1 MDEDTQVQ
9 AENTTVAEDSN
20 VDASPAVEE
29 QTSEEQVT
37 EGQSEQEQVE
47 APDTETQS
55 ESERKPTRAERR
67 IRDLVEENKRL
78 KEQSNQFSPQD
89 QSLQFPQY
97 EPGEE
102 IQPERLQQD
111 VVQTAN
117 AIAQLQ
123 TQNQIQ
129 QFEARTNLDKDVEV
143 LPAKFPELDENSP
156 NYNPVLEEK
165 ISEAYKAR
173 AFKNGQL
180 DPSVRLA
187 DVAQDFID
195 VARAAAK
202 QSSADMRNAV
212 AKQAD
217 ETAVRPTT
225 SAKSEKTP
233 DDMSIE
239 ELEAKLGFHR
249 I

>member
-20 VDASPAVEE
+20 VDTSPVVEE
-29 QTSEEQVT
+29 QTSEDQVT

-47 APDTETQS
+47 APDTETQD

-78 KEQSNQFSPQD
+78 KEQTNPFSSPEP
-89 QSLQFPQY
+89 SLQFPQY

-129 QFEARTNLDKDVEV
+129 QFEARSNLDKDVEI
-143 LPAKFPELDENSP
+143 LPTKYPELDENAP

-180 DPSVRLA
+180 DPTVRLA
-187 DVAQDFID
+187 DVAKDFID
-195 VARAAAK
+195 VARSAAK
-202 QSSADMRNAV
+202 QSSAEMKNAV

-217 ETAVRPTT
+217 ESAIRPTG
-225 SAKSEKTP
+225 SNKEERPFS
-233 DDMSIE
+233 DLSIAE
-239 ELEAKLGFHR
+239 MEAKLG
-249 I
+249 IVTQ

>member
-1 MDEDTQVQ
+1 MDETQDQ
-9 AENTTVAEDSN
+9 AENVN
-20 VDASPAVEE
+20 AVEDNSVDTSPVDETTTSVE
-29 QTSEEQVT
+29 QETDGESEREQVD
-37 EGQSEQEQVE
+37 
-47 APDTETQS
+47 APDTEETTS
-55 ESERKPTRAERR
+55 EAERKPTRAEKR

-78 KEQSNQFSPQD
+78 KEQSYQQPFADP
-89 QSLQFPQY
+89 SLQFPQY
-97 EPGEE
+97 APGEE

-117 AIAQLQ
+117 AIASLQ

-129 QFEARTNLDKDVEV
+129 QFEARANLDRDIEV

-165 ISEAYKAR
+165 IEAAYKAR

-187 DVAQDFID
+187 DVAKDFID
-195 VARAAAK
+195 VARSAAT
-202 QSSADMRNAV
+202 QSSAEMKNAV

-217 ETAVRPTT
+217 ESAVRPTT
-225 SAKSEKTP
+225 ATRAEKAP
-233 DDMSIE
+233 SDMSIE

-249 I
+249 S